1 MILIV
6 EDELISRK
14 ALSSLLTAS
23 GYSNEAVSTAEQAVD
38 ALEHGNVPDWAL
50 IDLDLPGMN
59 GGDLI
64 KYIEK
69 HNPSVHPVI
78 ITAAS
83 REKVAALQHGTDTLF
98 IRKPIDFHQLLSLM
112 HKNQPVH

>member
-23 GYSNEAVSTAEQAVD
+23 GYSNEAFSTAEQAVD
-38 ALEHGNVPDWAL
+38 ALERGHVPDWAL

-59 GGDLI
+59 GVDLV

-69 HNPSVHPVI
+69 HNPSVHSVI
-78 ITAAS
+78 ITAAC
-83 REKVAALQHGTDTLF
+83 REKVAALRHGTDTLF
-98 IRKPIDFHQLLSLM
+98 MRKPIDFRQLLSLI
-112 HKNQPVH
+112 HKNQLVH